1 METGTVEKIKKEI
14 MSALPGIMKSD
25 PEIRRSILSIT
36 RQSYSDR
43 RETDSRFDRIMNELK
58 HDREARDK
66 KWAAQDKKWDA
77 QNKKWDAWA
86 KKWDDER
93 KAQDEKWAAQDKKW
107 EDEHKAQD
115 KKWDAWTKKW
125 DDERKAQDEKWAAQD
140 KKWEDEHK
148 AQDKKWDAQDKK
160 WDAWTKKW
168 DDERKAQD
176 EKWAA
181 QDKKWEE
188 NQRVINEM
196 LASIKRL
203 DKKHDATIGALG
215 ARWGLNSESAFRK
228 GLRAILEGSFGVKVE
243 RYEDYDHEGIVFG
256 RPEQVELDVI
266 IHNGTLIL
274 CEIKS
279 SMSKSGLYTFW
290 RKKNFYEEKHA
301 RKADRA
307 IVISPMIDAF
317 ALSAAEELDIET
329 FGYGEDVKP

>member
-107 EDEHKAQD
+107 E
-115 KKWDAWTKKW
+115 
-125 DDERKAQDEKWAAQD
+125 
-140 KKWEDEHK
+140 
-148 AQDKKWDAQDKK
+148 
-160 WDAWTKKW
+160 
-168 DDERKAQD
+168 
-176 EKWAA
+176 
-181 QDKKWEE
+181 E

-196 LASIKRL
+196 LDSIKRL

-243 RYEDYDHEGIVFG
+243 RYEDYDHDGTVFG
-256 RPEQVELDVI
+256 RPEQIELDVI
-266 IHNGTLIL
+266 VHNGTLIL

-279 SMSKSGLYTFW
+279 SMSKSELYTFW

-307 IVISPMIDAF
+307 IVISPMIDAY
-317 ALSAAEELDIET
+317 ALSAAKRLDIET